1 MTLTYLR
8 VSQKE
13 GHAGSWGHSW
23 AVISLSSFPLPF
35 RMSSFYCCAV
45 FFVFFCLRC
54 LCEGHHLGS
63 VPLLFNIFFVFGLKY
78 RASLH
83 SWRFRTQ
90 GACFTISWTSTLV
103 LDLGVHL
110 HSVPVSVPMICR
122 ARAQAAF
129 VDEAFVSARC
139 VKVLLRG

>member
-35 RMSSFYCCAV
+35 RMSSFYCCAA
-45 FFVFFCLRC
+45 FFFLFVCVAFVKVTITEAYHFFLT
-54 LCEGHHLGS
+54 S
-63 VPLLFNIFFVFGLKY
+63 FFVFGLKY